1 MMKIS
6 ILFAILGIASFL
18 LIGVFS
24 TTTVYQFSFE
34 HIRHDHNY
42 ISVSLAIF
50 SFICLSIAV
59 VRLFKSLSIFK
70 TNKYDASSLVQPSDI
85 NGNT

>member
-1 MMKIS
+1 MKNS
-6 ILFAILGIASFL
+6 ILFVILGIASFF

-24 TTTVYQFSFE
+24 RTTVYQFSFE

-50 SFICLSIAV
+50 SFVCLSIAL
-59 VRLFKSLSIFK
+59 VRLFKSLPMFK
-70 TNKYDASSLVQPSDI
+70 TNKYDASDLVQPTDI